1 MIVLM
6 RNTQAQIDPL
16 FLPTS
21 KEQKKA
27 VANQPDSVWGHQA
40 RTEKSLRI
48 LAIGGS
54 NTARLD
60 GYVKM
65 LDVFVRQTFPLSS
78 CVLNRGVSGM
88 GADYFVGEDVFNR

>member
-1 MIVLM
+1 M
-6 RNTQAQIDPL
+6 RAQIDSH

-21 KEQKKA
+21 KELKKA

-40 RTEKSLRI
+40 RTEMSLRI

-54 NTARLD
+54 NTARED
-60 GYVKM
+60 GYVK
-65 LDVFVRQTFPLSS
+65 LLNDFVTKKFSLSS

-88 GADYFVGEDVFNR
+88 GADYFVGKNVFSH